1 MKLFEILKIIE
12 KTAHVQKYIS
22 MYTYALQ
29 DDASMPE
36 QCTGDCDKMRG
47 NVKDRDRM

>member
-1 MKLFEILKIIE
+1 MKLFDILKIIE
-12 KTAHVQKYIS
+12 KPAHVQRYIS

-47 NVKDRDRM
+47 HVKGCER